1 MINSGA
7 DNNGQIGGLC
17 QSLHV
22 AGIKKVMPWITP
34 VIECLP
40 MSRSI
45 DSFRSRATQLFH
57 NRLQRGR
64 GPGMKDVF
72 FHLVS
77 ERPAHGCCLLMR
89 LNSSP
94 CSCEFRSLAKVA
106 RTAAS

>member
-1 MINSGA
+1 MINSGT
-7 DNNGQIGGLC
+7 DINGQIDGLC

-45 DSFRSRATQLFH
+45 DSFRSGATQLFH

-64 GPGMKDVF
+64 GPGVKDVF

-77 ERPAHGCCLLMR
+77 DIRWHRCCLPMR
-89 LNSSP
+89 LSSSP
-94 CSCEFRSLAKVA
+94 CSCELRSLAKVA
-106 RTAAS
+106 RTAAN